1 MDRKKKREMTL
12 HHAVS
17 AIGGFLGCYAI
28 FNHNDVFGNAQTAN
42 LIHIVCKIFSADFSG
57 ILFLVAGLAAFMAGN
72 IFYVLATRHLKADIR
87 AISLIMTI
95 CAVIFMGMFPHVIN
109 PYIAVLPILF
119 VTPVQWNAFGTAGG
133 YASATAFS
141 SNNVRQATT
150 SLVSYIMDKD
160 KKMLEKTRFYWMT
173 LLCFHAGAALSCVT
187 SVFCSTYSIW
197 FCFIPILLS
206 VAAYVRLEGFKIR
219 RVLGIPAKAGK

>member
-1 MDRKKKREMTL
+1 MDRKKKREIDASPRGERNRRFFGVL
-12 HHAVS
+12 RD
-17 AIGGFLGCYAI
+17 I
-28 FNHNDVFGNAQTAN
+28 NHNDVFGNAQTAN

-119 VTPVQWNAFGTAGG
+119 VTPVQWNAFRHGRRLCKRDGFFVKQCPSG
-133 YASATAFS
+133 YNIACKLY
-141 SNNVRQATT
+141 N
-150 SLVSYIMDKD
+150 
-160 KKMLEKTRFYWMT
+160 
-173 LLCFHAGAALSCVT
+173 G
-187 SVFCSTYSIW
+187 
-197 FCFIPILLS
+197 
-206 VAAYVRLEGFKIR
+206 
-219 RVLGIPAKAGK
+219 

>member
-72 IFYVLATRHLKADIR
+72 IFMFWHAPSQSRYKGNQFDNDDLRGYIY
-87 AISLIMTI
+87 
-95 CAVIFMGMFPHVIN
+95 GMFPHVIN

-133 YASATAFS
+133 YASATVFS

-150 SLVSYIMDKD
+150 SLVRI
-160 KKMLEKTRFYWMT
+160 
-173 LLCFHAGAALSCVT
+173 
-187 SVFCSTYSIW
+187 
-197 FCFIPILLS
+197 
-206 VAAYVRLEGFKIR
+206 
-219 RVLGIPAKAGK
+219 